1 MLTSETGTDQLPAPP
16 STSTLQYLAIGRG
29 TITYTC
35 AGQPDNQ
42 PPIYVAQQTF
52 LYDAAP
58 LVPKFSSEDQFH
70 SYIPRFLQ
78 YDYTSLDNSSLTCIG
93 NARRVEGMTVFEIYG
108 VDAYPV
114 KVKEVVSSPNDPQF
128 DLAWAR
134 SQDDDNEWDIYR
146 VETAAG
152 GPPYNCGGQ
161 VISNEIPAEYVAEY
175 WFYRRDRSG
184 REGRVKV

>member
-1 MLTSETGTDQLPAPP
+1 MPAPP

-35 AGQPDNQ
+35 VGQPDNQ

-58 LVPKFSSEDQFH
+58 LVSKFSSEDQFH

-93 NARRVEGMTVFEIYG
+93 DARRVEGMTVFEIYG

-128 DLAWAR
+128 DLAWAH

-184 REGRVKV
+184 REGRGKV

>member
-1 MLTSETGTDQLPAPP
+1 
-16 STSTLQYLAIGRG
+16 
-29 TITYTC
+29 
-35 AGQPDNQ
+35 
-42 PPIYVAQQTF
+42 
-52 LYDAAP
+52 
-58 LVPKFSSEDQFH
+58 
-70 SYIPRFLQ
+70 
-78 YDYTSLDNSSLTCIG
+78 
-93 NARRVEGMTVFEIYG
+93 MTVCEIDG

-128 DLAWAR
+128 DLPWAH
-134 SQDDDNEWDIYR
+134 SQDGDNEWDIYR

-184 REGRVKV
+184 REGRAKV